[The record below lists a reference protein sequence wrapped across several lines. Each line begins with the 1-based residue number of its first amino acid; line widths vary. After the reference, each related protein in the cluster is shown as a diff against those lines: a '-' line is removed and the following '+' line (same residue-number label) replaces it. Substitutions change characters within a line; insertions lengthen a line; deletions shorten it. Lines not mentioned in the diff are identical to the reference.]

1 MSDCGDV
8 QAVVVAIRAGRP
20 VILPTDTVYGLCAMP
35 DRPEPTELLY
45 RLKGRDPLQ
54 PSALLAA
61 DLDVLLEC
69 VPELRGRAGVIAR
82 ALLPGPYT
90 LVLPNPARR
99 YPWLTGSN
107 RHAIGVR
114 VPVLPALAAQVLAEV
129 GAVVATSA
137 NAPGEPDPARL
148 DDVPEELRAQAAA
161 VLDGG
166 PLPGIPSTVIDFTG
180 REPRI
185 LREGAAA
192 AADAIDRAGA
202 ALA

>member
-1 MSDCGDV
+1 MSDCGDL
-8 QAVVVAIRAGRP
+8 QAAVAAIRAGRL
-20 VILPTDTVYGLCAMP
+20 VILPTDTVYGLCATP
-35 DRPEPTELLY
+35 YHSEPAERLY

-54 PSALLAA
+54 PSALVAA
-61 DLDVLLEC
+61 DLDMLFEC

-114 VPVLPALAAQVLAEV
+114 VPVLPEPAAQVLAEV

-137 NAPGEPDPARL
+137 NAPGGPDPARL
-148 DDVPEELRAQAAA
+148 EDVPEEFRAQAAA
-161 VLDGG
+161 VVDGG

-180 REPRI
+180 REPRVV
-185 LREGAAA
+185 REGAAA
-192 AADAIDRAGA
+192 AADAINRVSA